1 MITSCT
7 SKKLRNRS
15 KRRFGCLGENTIRNN
30 CVAYNPRSELTGA
43 TLGITPYVYNY
54 DNIANRETA
63 QEATDAVT
71 AYEPIATRP
80 ISIRKNGTWY
90 TYVHD
95 LTKNVTELYNSDGTT
110 ATTYDYTPF
119 GLPTQQGTDQQ
130 RTTLNRHRLSF
141 GLPTQQGTD
150 QPFQWSSEVYDA
162 ELGMVYYN
170 YRHYN
175 PVDGRWIS
183 RDIIELIDLSEII
196 KTSND
201 DPIKNYY
208 NFNKNSQPY
217 TVDNLGLFSWIP
229 NINPKTKKPA
239 HPPRELNT
247 IVCDGKGG
255 IEVQIGSKNR
265 YQDQKCCVNCMREH
279 EEFHIADV

>member
-1 MITSCT
+1 M
-7 SKKLRNRS
+7 KKLTVRGVVKSHHHYLYR
-15 KRRFGCLGENTIRNN
+15 GYLQIAALDLT
-30 CVAYNPRSELTGA
+30 ATGA
-43 TLGITPYVYNY
+43 PALWYTHWDPM
-54 DNIANRETA
+54 
-63 QEATDAVT
+63 
-71 AYEPIATRP
+71 EPIATRP

-279 EEFHIADV
+279 EEFHIADVQN